1 MGIRIKRPTWNTILN
16 LAFVIAYFV
25 PSYIINQMPF
35 LYTLLR
41 GIRYLSIFY
50 CVYIYF
56 VKKTPVNRMV
66 LMILLFYF
74 YDIALAFFGRGV
86 IPVAITYFLSYV
98 PIVIII
104 DYNMR
109 KNSESCLAELSFV
122 CIAWLL
128 INALSWNPDG
138 LFETSYGRAFFL
150 GIRTRA
156 IDVAL
161 PAMIFSML
169 YSVLQLQQKRKIKAI
184 IVPLL
189 VIIPFFWFSYIENV
203 SNGIVCSILMI
214 LLLLFGERI
223 DANKFKWVY
232 VVTIIL
238 NIAIVFFRVQNL
250 FQWLIVDVLGESL
263 SLSNRTFIWDGAI
276 LRWLQ
281 SISTIIFGNG
291 IGIRDSFYVSDMG
304 NAHNQ
309 YLQFLVDGGCMKLV
323 IYFTMIFL
331 STKKIRNAKRSK
343 LASIALGGLC
353 IISIIMLSECCCETA
368 YFPVVLVV
376 LYHLDDL
383 VSYEFNRVEVKSN
396 GVG

>member
-1 MGIRIKRPTWNTILN
+1 M
-16 LAFVIAYFV
+16 
-25 PSYIINQMPF
+25 YIF
-35 LYTLLR
+35 L
-41 GIRYLSIFY
+41 
-50 CVYIYF
+50 
-56 VKKTPVNRMV
+56 VKKPPVNRTV
-66 LMILLFYF
+66 LMIFLFYF
-74 YDIALAFFGRGV
+74 YDIAMTFFGRGV
-86 IPVAITYFLSYV
+86 MSVAITYFLSYV
-98 PIVIII
+98 PIAIII

-109 KNSESCLAELSFV
+109 KDSESCLAELSFV
-122 CIAWLL
+122 CIVWLL

-138 LFETSYGRAFFL
+138 LFDTSYGRAFFL

-169 YSVLQLQQKRKIKAI
+169 YSVLQLQRKRKLKAI
-184 IVPLL
+184 VAPLL
-189 VIIPFFWFSYIENV
+189 VIIPFFWFSYVENV
-203 SNGIVCSILMI
+203 SNGIICSILMI

-223 DANKFKWVY
+223 DANKLKWVY
-232 VVTIIL
+232 VATIIL
-238 NIAIVFFRVQNL
+238 NIVIVFFRVQNL
-250 FQWLIVDVLGESL
+250 FQWLIVDILGESL

-276 LRWLQ
+276 LRWMQ
-281 SISTIIFGNG
+281 SISTILFGNG

-309 YLQFLVDGGCMKLV
+309 YLQFLVDGGCMKLGL
-323 IYFTMIFL
+323 YFAMIFL
-331 STKKIRNAKRSK
+331 SIKKIRNAERSK

-376 LYHLDDL
+376 LYHVDNLTL
-383 VSYEFNRVEVKSN
+383 YEFNRVEVKSN